1 MNINDPIFFTIHFL
15 SFFVQFILLNYLY
28 LHFLQPYHNQYKTII
43 YSFLIYLI
51 FAFIAGFVIYE
62 IPLLRSFNAIVD
74 FEIIAI
80 LLYKDNISKK
90 IIAGILMLFFEFA
103 ADIIAQ
109 LTLIIFFGNTNFF
122 NLSYGMLFFCLLYG
136 NLIIYIFIELF
147 LQIFN
152 KNISFQTKYHQLF
165 IALSLFICLLTFTV
179 LYSIIFN
186 QIITISPFSF
196 TAKNILIIL
205 ITDII
210 CCLICLIYIYKSI
223 RKLHKNITKEMLIQ
237 SLHNFYLTQ
246 INDLLKL
253 KNNDEQIKYLRHD
266 IMNYLQTID
275 IYNQKEAQT
284 HENHL

>member
-1 MNINDPIFFTIHFL
+1 MLDNQKNEENVPLKENNETID
-15 SFFVQFILLNYLY
+15 V
-28 LHFLQPYHNQYKTII
+28 
-43 YSFLIYLI
+43 
-51 FAFIAGFVIYE
+51 
-62 IPLLRSFNAIVD
+62 PLLEKIETTDFHIEQEVIHDTLLD

-80 LLYKDNISKK
+80 ILYKDNISKK

-122 NLSYGMLFFCLLYG
+122 NLSYGMLFFSLVYG

-165 IALSLFICLLTFTV
+165 VALTIFVCLLTFTV

-186 QIITISPFSF
+186 QIITIAPFSF
-196 TAKNILIIL
+196 SAKNIFIVFM
-205 ITDII
+205 TDII
-210 CCLICLIYIYKSI
+210 CCLICLIYIYQSI
-223 RKLHKNITKEMLIQ
+223 RKLHKNITKEMIIQ

-275 IYNQKEAQT
+275 IYNQQEEQI